1 MWDQPLLKH
10 TITTIDS
17 CTCEDYI
24 KIVHQCP
31 SPYHTQD
38 QYSCSTPYMDNY
50 PSPYEYP
57 PPPYQF
63 ERAHA
68 IYSYDPHD
76 AQYTNE
82 PPPYANEPYKQS
94 YFEDPYHNNPPLHSF
109 DGNEFQERELQE
121 EWNALKNDTLQPLKQ
136 MEEQLAFMMKELT
149 TRTQGEDHAS
159 TLGSGET
166 IPEIS
171 WAKDDPMLEE
181 TPVLEE
187 APIHQLEDQTG
198 VEIESVN
205 DEEVELVW
213 EDEEPNGDLGVA
225 PQKGTT
231 EKLNNK

>member
-1 MWDQPLLKH
+1 
-10 TITTIDS
+10 
-17 CTCEDYI
+17 
-24 KIVHQCP
+24 
-31 SPYHTQD
+31 
-38 QYSCSTPYMDNY
+38 MDNY

-68 IYSYDPHD
+68 MYSYDPHD

-136 MEEQLAFMMKELT
+136 MEEQLVFMMKELT

-171 WAKDDPMLEE
+171 VDSDNVSSYSHGIFDDACEDFDCGDEE
-181 TPVLEE
+181 MMCGNVE
-187 APIHQLEDQTG
+187 G
-198 VEIESVN
+198 VMKEIEVVTFDN
-205 DEEVELVW
+205 NVE
-213 EDEEPNGDLGVA
+213 GGVIENEMR
-225 PQKGTT
+225 KCGV
-231 EKLNNK
+231 KKKK

>member
-1 MWDQPLLKH
+1 
-10 TITTIDS
+10 
-17 CTCEDYI
+17 
-24 KIVHQCP
+24 
-31 SPYHTQD
+31 
-38 QYSCSTPYMDNY
+38 MDNY
-50 PSPYEYP
+50 PSLYEYP

-63 ERAHA
+63 ERAHV

-171 WAKDDPMLEE
+171 VDSDNDSSYSHGIFYDACEDFDCGDEE
-181 TPVLEE
+181 MVCGNVE
-187 APIHQLEDQTG
+187 G
-198 VEIESVN
+198 VMKEIEFVTFDN
-205 DEEVELVW
+205 DVE
-213 EDEEPNGDLGVA
+213 GGVIENEMRECGV
-225 PQKGTT
+225 K
-231 EKLNNK
+231 KKK